1 MLSDS
6 RYRFY
11 CPSQRASRWPSGIG
25 GVADNG
31 MSTTALVPEVDLI
44 RSLVEAGKFFLHVLE
59 FLFDLGVLFGL
70 GRVVAAI
77 GVTATGGSLAK
88 SFHYKGCIRDLNR

>member
-1 MLSDS
+1 VTVGTVSAVLAKEH
-6 RYRFY
+6 
-11 CPSQRASRWPSGIG
+11 PILPSGIG

-31 MSTTALVPEVDLI
+31 TSTTALVPEVDLI

-59 FLFDLGVLFGL
+59 FLFDPGVPFGL

-77 GVTATGGSLAK
+77 AVIATGGSLAK
-88 SFHYKGCIRDLNR
+88 SSQCKGCIRDLNR